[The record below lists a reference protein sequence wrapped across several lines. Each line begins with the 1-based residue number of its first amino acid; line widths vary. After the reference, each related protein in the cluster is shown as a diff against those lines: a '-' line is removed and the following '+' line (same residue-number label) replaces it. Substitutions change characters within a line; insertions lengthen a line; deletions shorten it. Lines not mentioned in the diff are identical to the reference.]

1 MDWFKEEYKEER
13 PLFEKTNS
21 TKFFNSEGSR
31 PWEGRP
37 ESRVA
42 AFLKQL
48 REGTLTTNECLGV
61 STHRFACDIHTLRKR
76 GFEISTTRINK
87 SQCQYEL
94 IGYTPLIPVKKGEQD
109 AYYLS
114 SHWRKKRWER
124 LEIDQHKCTQCRSRE
139 NLHCHHWKY
148 NLFAED
154 AVLEL
159 QTYCENCHVNL
170 HHLGS
175 VKIAFPK
182 SVTVDISEQLENLTG
197 ANR

>member
-94 IGYTPLIPVKKGEQD
+94 IGFQYTIHLLNQTVK
-109 AYYLS
+109 
-114 SHWRKKRWER
+114 
-124 LEIDQHKCTQCRSRE
+124 
-139 NLHCHHWKY
+139 
-148 NLFAED
+148 
-154 AVLEL
+154 
-159 QTYCENCHVNL
+159 
-170 HHLGS
+170 
-175 VKIAFPK
+175 
-182 SVTVDISEQLENLTG
+182 
-197 ANR
+197 